1 MTDEY
6 WFWLTF
12 PGGVVI
18 GLVILGPFTAG
29 YFFWQWYKAD
39 KEKQDRKKI
48 YEEHLERI
56 RSRRQ
61 SSDSA
66 PQNNNPKP

>member
-1 MTDEY
+1 MTKY
-6 WFWLTF
+6 VVTF

-18 GLVILGPFTAG
+18 GLVIFGPFIAA
-29 YFFWQWYKAD
+29 YVLWQWYKAD
-39 KEKQDRKKI
+39 KEKQDRKKL

-56 RSRRQ
+56 RTRRQ

-66 PQNNNPKP
+66 SQNNNPKP

>member
-6 WFWLTF
+6 WFWLTV

-18 GLVILGPFTAG
+18 GLIIFGPFIAA

-39 KEKQDRKKI
+39 KEKRERAKRYDEYMERLRRDRGGGEDARKT
-48 YEEHLERI
+48 
-56 RSRRQ
+56 
-61 SSDSA
+61 
-66 PQNNNPKP
+66 N